1 MFGREPRTPVD
12 EAFEDTFPF
21 RQEKNTHDYVHHLKE
36 RLQWAYNIAK
46 EDIDKDVARQK
57 LYYNRKYYC
66 MEIIPGDIVL
76 VCQKVFGSNHKIA
89 DQWKIQ
95 VYKVL
100 EKHGDGP
107 VFTVQRIGPG
117 GDDMIKNLHRN
128 MLYPFISLM
137 GDDGETEPAVE
148 VTDPAVLAVQQDL
161 RMMALIKVNNFMD
174 TYFDPD
180 W

>member
-1 MFGREPRTPVD
+1 
-12 EAFEDTFPF
+12 
-21 RQEKNTHDYVHHLKE
+21 
-36 RLQWAYNIAK
+36 
-46 EDIDKDVARQK
+46 
-57 LYYNRKYYC
+57 

-89 DQWKIQ
+89 DRWEIP

-100 EKHGDGP
+100 EKHGDRP
-107 VFTVQRIGPG
+107 VFTFQRIGPG
-117 GDDMIKNLHRN
+117 GDNTIKNLHRN

-137 GDDGETEPAVE
+137 GDDGVTEPAVE
-148 VTDPAVLAVQQDL
+148 VMDPAVPAVQRDL
-161 RMMALIKVNNFMD
+161 RMMALIRANNFMD